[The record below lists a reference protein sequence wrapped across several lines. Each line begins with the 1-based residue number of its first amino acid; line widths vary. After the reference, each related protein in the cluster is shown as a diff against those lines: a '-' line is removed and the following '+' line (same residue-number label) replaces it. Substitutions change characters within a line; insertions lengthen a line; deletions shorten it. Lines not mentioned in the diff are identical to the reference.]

1 MVNYHVAMLKPIE
14 NYSSF
19 DARITY
25 YNENYLVELIIETN
39 IGLVIL

>member
-1 MVNYHVAMLKPIE
+1 MVNYHVAMLKSIE

-19 DARITY
+19 YARITY

>member
-1 MVNYHVAMLKPIE
+1 MMNYHVAMLKSIE
-14 NYSSF
+14 NSSF
-19 DARITY
+19 DTRITY

>member
-1 MVNYHVAMLKPIE
+1 MLKSIE

-25 YNENYLVELIIETN
+25 YNENYLVELIIETD
-39 IGLVIL
+39 IGLAIL